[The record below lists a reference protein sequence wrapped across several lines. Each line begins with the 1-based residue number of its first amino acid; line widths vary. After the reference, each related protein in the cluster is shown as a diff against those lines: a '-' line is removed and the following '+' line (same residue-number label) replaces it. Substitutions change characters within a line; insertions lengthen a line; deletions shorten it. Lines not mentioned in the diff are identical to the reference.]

1 MKIKICGMREA
12 ANLLAVADF
21 DPDFLGF
28 IFYPKSA
35 RYVGD
40 SLDPIQVRSLPAT
53 IAKVGVFVDA
63 DLAEVKAINCA
74 YTLDYVQLHGHET
87 PEYCQQARAA
97 GLHVIKA
104 FAVGETFDFE
114 SLAAYEPSCDYFL
127 FDTKGAL
134 PGGNGTAFDWQLLA
148 GYPGTTPFLLSGGLG
163 PANLAAL
170 LEFHHP
176 QLAGFDFNS
185 HLETA
190 PGVKDVAATGALLQ
204 RLHQLTATHNS

>member
-28 IFYPKSA
+28 IFYRKSA

-40 SLDPIQVRSLPAT
+40 TLDPAQVRSLPAA

-63 DLAEVKAINCA
+63 DLTEVRATNCA
-74 YTLDYVQLHGHET
+74 YTLDYVQLHGSET
-87 PEYCQQARAA
+87 PDYCRQARAA

-104 FAVGETFDFE
+104 FAVGEGFDF
-114 SLAAYEPSCDYFL
+114 SILVAYEPSCDYFL

-148 GYPGTTPFLLSGGLG
+148 GYTGTTPFLLSGGLG
-163 PANLAAL
+163 PANLAEL
-170 LEFHHP
+170 LDFHHP

-190 PGVKDVAATGALLQ
+190 PGLKDIAATRALLQ
-204 RLHQLTATHNS
+204 QLHQQSANS